1 MVSWTVKNYSH
12 NAQQENKI
20 SSHCSLAVSLK
31 LASSA
36 LCGLLRPNITYSAAL
51 ARAKQLNFP
60 FAVTLAIVNRV
71 KHRESLTSP
80 WHTRCPRV
88 PSAPSSDVPSCAWVT
103 SENPDE
109 CNEAIA
115 CVAEVWSELSEFP
128 AIVTGLF
135 RTEVKRSIN
144 KRFYKWYMRSRRPI
158 L

>member
-71 KHRESLTSP
+71 KHRKSDISMAHKMPQSTLSTIF
-80 WHTRCPRV
+80 RRAFLRV
-88 PSAPSSDVPSCAWVT
+88 SDEWKSWRVQWSHRLCCWSVEWAVGVSSHCYGTISD
-103 SENPDE
+103 
-109 CNEAIA
+109 
-115 CVAEVWSELSEFP
+115 
-128 AIVTGLF
+128 
-135 RTEVKRSIN
+135 RS
-144 KRFYKWYMRSRRPI
+144 KAVYKQKV

>member
-1 MVSWTVKNYSH
+1 MVSWTVKNSH

-20 SSHCSLAVSLK
+20 SSHCRLAVSLK

-60 FAVTLAIVNRV
+60 FAVTLAIVNPV

-88 PSAPSSDVPSCAWVT
+88 PSAPSSDVPSCT
-103 SENPDE
+103 SDE
-109 CNEAIA
+109 WKSWR
-115 CVAEVWSELSEFP
+115 VQWSHRLCC
-128 AIVTGLF
+128 
-135 RTEVKRSIN
+135 RSVEWAVGVSSHCYGTISDRS
-144 KRFYKWYMRSRRPI
+144 KAVYKQKV